1 MPSDHMIGEV
11 RQSRSM
17 IRNIGQR
24 KLVELVIKLRKANL
38 ALICL
43 ALNECLYVSILKLD
57 NRLRVPKARL
67 ECFQSYNI
75 LAVLHHFNAQ

>member
-1 MPSDHMIGEV
+1 M
-11 RQSRSM
+11 
-17 IRNIGQR
+17 
-24 KLVELVIKLRKANL
+24 ELVTKLRKANL
-38 ALICL
+38 ALVYL

-75 LAVLHHFNAQ
+75 LAVVTSLQRPVTTKSTSVVGQY